1 MQTCPS
7 SAELPLPTVAIVQV
21 AAISLSGYSST
32 CSHAMQGRQ
41 LGLQPSTVLFGVQV
55 AVLRSAVQM
64 EQEQHFLIAKKLQE
78 LTGAKNIKLKPVID
92 EDLIAGFVVEYGSSQ
107 IDMSLAGQ
115 LNQITNDLEGRE
127 AALA

>member
-1 MQTCPS
+1 M
-7 SAELPLPTVAIVQV
+7 AIVQV

>member
-21 AAISLSGYSST
+21 AAISLSRYSST

>member
-1 MQTCPS
+1 M
-7 SAELPLPTVAIVQV
+7 LP
-21 AAISLSGYSST
+21 
-32 CSHAMQGRQ
+32 
-41 LGLQPSTVLFGVQV
+41 GVQV

-92 EDLIAGFVVEYGSSQ
+92 ETLIAGFVVEYGSSQ

-115 LNQITNDLEGRE
+115 LNQITNDLENTE